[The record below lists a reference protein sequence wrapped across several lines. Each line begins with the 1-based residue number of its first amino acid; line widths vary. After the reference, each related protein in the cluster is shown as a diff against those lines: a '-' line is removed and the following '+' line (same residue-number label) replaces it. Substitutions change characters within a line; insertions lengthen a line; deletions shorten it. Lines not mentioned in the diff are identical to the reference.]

1 MTYIMPSKPANFDC
15 KYMYMYSGF
24 PSISPASVKELS
36 HLLTKRCYFHSA
48 TSFAM

>member
-15 KYMYMYSGF
+15 KYMYSGF
-24 PSISPASVKELS
+24 PSISPASVKELC
-36 HLLTKRCYFHSA
+36 HPLTKRCYFHSA